1 MDQVPDLI
9 VYPMT
14 DIMEKILDRL
24 DPEGKIPRHRVKEIQ
39 IHISRTRVVV
49 YAVDETGCTFN
60 DEHDT
65 VATRAYD
72 FDTTTGKLKE
82 VGEK

>member
-1 MDQVPDLI
+1 MQATDF

-14 DIMEKILDRL
+14 DIVNQIMERL

-39 IHISRTRVVV
+39 IHVSRTRVVAYV
-49 YAVDETGCTFN
+49 VDETGSTFI

-65 VATRAYD
+65 IATRAYD

-82 VGEK
+82 AGEK